1 MIAYMVNI
9 DLNGGQD
16 TLAGVLGQAW
26 AEVDALGLS
35 SCSREED
42 VTEDDL
48 LSFSVSPGWVRV
60 RMANFIEDAATGEL
74 ATPTFKIVKYN
85 GKAMTWEQAC
95 AEFEE

>member
-1 MIAYMVNI
+1 MIAHMVTI

-35 SCSREED
+35 SCSREEI
-42 VTEDDL
+42 TEDDL
-48 LSFSVSPGWVRV
+48 LSFSVSPGWIRV
-60 RMANFIEDAATGEL
+60 SMANFIEDDNGEL
-74 ATPTFKIVKYN
+74 TTPTFKIVKYN
-85 GKAMTWEQAC
+85 GKVMTWEQAC